1 MSSHAGDLGL
11 ELRGL
16 GSVGLVG
23 QLEEDFV
30 TGLWL
35 EVSVVDV
42 SVSTDSS
49 CEVHVLLLDGDA
61 LGMDGAEVGV
71 LEDSNDVGF

>member
-16 GSVGLVG
+16 GSVWSIR
-23 QLEEDFV
+23 QLQEDFIA
-30 TGLWL
+30 GLWL

-49 CEVHVLLLDGDA
+49 CEVHVLLLHGDA
-61 LGMDGAEVGV
+61 LGMDGAKVGV
-71 LEDSNDVGF
+71 LEDSYDVGF